1 MNIVELLLL
10 PLLAVILL
18 TIPVIAIIRN
28 RKGGKVAKRAFL
40 FNLCRFFAVLALA
53 IILPIGGFITL
64 GCLIALMQYAL
75 KKSEKKKEKALAE
88 QKEKEAA

>member
-40 FNLCRFFAVLALA
+40 FNLCGFFAVLALA
-53 IILPIGGFITL
+53 IILPIGGFISADVVEAAETAVNSNAGL
-64 GCLIALMQYAL
+64 GYIAA
-75 KKSEKKKEKALAE
+75 ALATGLG
-88 QKEKEAA
+88 